1 MTRMGYISVHEAIR
15 AARKAHGLSQS
26 ELAAAS
32 GAGRVTIS
40 RLEAGAGQDF
50 RLGTLSRLCSALD
63 LELTARPRGA
73 APTHE
78 AALVRERERSR
89 RLDSRRRHAALAAAL
104 LALPSDEAAGLVRQA
119 RANVDRWERD
129 QLCSEHY
136 VTRWRER
143 LDGPVRTVALRLLE
157 HGDWTDALLQ
167 NSPWSFALEPS
178 AA

>member
-1 MTRMGYISVHEAIR
+1 MRHIPVHESIR
-15 AARKAHGLSQS
+15 SARKAIGMSQA

-40 RLEAGAGQDF
+40 RLEAGTAQDF
-50 RLGTLSRLCSALD
+50 RLGTLSRICSALG
-63 LELTARPRGA
+63 LELQARPPNA
-73 APTHE
+73 VPTHE
-78 AALVRERERSR
+78 AALARERERSR
-89 RLDSRRRHAALAAAL
+89 HLDSRRRHAAVAAAL
-104 LALPSDEAAGLVRQA
+104 LALPATEAAGLVRQA

-136 VTRWRER
+136 ITRWRER